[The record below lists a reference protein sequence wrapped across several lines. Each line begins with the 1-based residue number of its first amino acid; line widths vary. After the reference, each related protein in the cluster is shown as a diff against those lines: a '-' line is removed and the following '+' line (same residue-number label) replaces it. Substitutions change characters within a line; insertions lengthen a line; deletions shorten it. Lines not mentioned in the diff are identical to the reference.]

1 MIAFKK
7 ASRVAR
13 EAPYK
18 NKKIIIYLYLYL
30 YLNNQSCL
38 NQEINLF
45 IKKINKKTL
54 RTQSNKKTKNT

>member
-30 YLNNQSCL
+30 NNQSCL

-45 IKKINKKTL
+45 IKKLNKKP
-54 RTQSNKKTKNT
+54 

>member
-45 IKKINKKTL
+45 IKKIK
-54 RTQSNKKTKNT
+54 